1 MRRWIG
7 FLLIAGCLWGCSSS
21 ANVEQ
26 EKATLT
32 KLDGEWAAAVG
43 DMDKFMSYY
52 ASDASM
58 YVPGMPVATGSGP
71 IREAL
76 TKMTSVPGFS
86 LKFAPTKAEVAG
98 SGDLGYTSGTYEA
111 TMGGSP
117 EKGKYITVWK
127 KQTNGD
133 WKVKEDIFNA
143 DGGGASPTAHAMIE
157 ASSVK
162 WGDGPPSLPKGAK
175 IAVIAGDPSSAG
187 PFVIRAQV
195 PAGYKVPPHW
205 HPGDENL
212 TILSGTVALGMGDTF
227 EEAKMQSVGV
237 GGYAALPAQM
247 HHYFMAK
254 SAATFQ
260 VHGMGPFVVNYINPA
275 DDPSKGK

>member
-7 FLLIAGCLWGCSSS
+7 LLLMASFCGGCTSS
-21 ANVEQ
+21 ANVEKEQ
-26 EKATLT
+26 AALT
-32 KLDGEWAAAVG
+32 SLDGEWAAAIG
-43 DMDKFMSYY
+43 DLDKFMSYY
-52 ASDASM
+52 ASDATL
-58 YVPGMPVATGSGP
+58 YAPGMPVATGTGP

-76 TKMTSVPGFS
+76 AKMNSAPGFS
-86 LKFAPTKAEVAG
+86 LKFAPTRAEVAA
-98 SGDLGYTSGTYEA
+98 SGDIGYTSGTYEA
-111 TMGGSP
+111 TMNGST

-127 KQTNGD
+127 KQSDGA

-143 DGGGASPTAHAMIE
+143 NDGGASPTAHAMLE
-157 ASSVK
+157 AASLK

-175 IAVIAGDPSSAG
+175 IAVIAGDPSKAG
-187 PFVIRAQV
+187 PFTLRAQV
-195 PAGYKVPPHW
+195 PAGYKVAPHW

-227 EEAKMQSVGV
+227 DESKMQSVGA

-247 HHYFMAK
+247 HHYFLAK

-275 DDPSKGK
+275 DDPSKAK